1 MSQTNSSVPQF
12 NSLVSQT
19 NNSTPQN
26 NSSFSQSNSP
36 AMSSVHQFNS
46 YSVSPGAMAAN
57 YPSIT
62 PENVSASQA
71 HPVSNLSLIPDN
83 SSRPPEEAAE
93 KKRTLPAENASSQ
106 PRKKSRKKSC
116 QPRKKSG
123 HTRSQPRNIS
133 GQSRN
138 KSESKSAQP
147 AENKSAQPED
157 KSIQSHSKSV
167 TPEKDSFPVRRE
179 TLPAAEPLSV
189 EQGLLCAESE
199 LVPLVNPVENGEE
212 DSDSLPVDN
221 EEGTGSL
228 PEEQRLLCAGS
239 ELVPQVNP
247 ESNEPGSQLLPED
260 SKFLPVGKESLSAD
274 KVAVNSQQDS
284 EINTPAL
291 YVEMLPDENVS
302 VNQVAGNKTVIE
314 IKTASSPV
322 SVELLLPQES
332 MLVGQV
338 AGNGHQQDI
347 ATAYLLSRENVSVD
361 QGAGI
366 APIQQHSETA
376 SSPVEAK
383 LSVNVE
389 AGNLAIQQGSETA
402 PSRVE
407 VKMLPDES
415 VSLHEGGAGDETIQ
429 QQDDA
434 TASMLPQVIVVSVN
448 NHGAGIDYIRQHN
461 QTAPSTVDVI
471 MLPDES
477 VSVGEGGA
485 GDEVIGQASEVK
497 TAPSHVDIEMIP
509 QENASGNVTAH
520 QQECVITLVLPQ
532 ENVLAG
538 QGARNETIHQSENE
552 IKFAPPP
559 DPVDVEMIPQE
570 MSRGAAIETVHQ
582 ESSKTA
588 PMLLQESLSLLA
600 TVSVHLE
607 DSTSEN
613 ASMVPV
619 SVIQGTENKT
629 VFQEGIETA
638 LPPIS
643 VEVEMLP
650 QEKNR
655 GAAIET
661 VHQESSKTAP
671 MLLQESISVLATV
684 SAHQED
690 STSENASLVPQ
701 EILSVNQ
708 RTENEAIHQESSK
721 TTAVLPRE
729 NMSVA
734 AIESAHQEDSTSE
747 NAPMVPQEIVSVSQG
762 TGNVTIHQEEMC
774 ETDPC
779 PMDVE
784 VLSQKNNNLSG
795 SSSLSFSDVPF
806 VSPGNNITEYKIGWA
821 SELVS
826 HFFMSV

>member
-12 NSLVSQT
+12 NSLVSKT

-26 NSSFSQSNSP
+26 NSSVSQTNSP
-36 AMSSVHQFNS
+36 AMSSIHQFNS

-57 YPSIT
+57 HPSIT
-62 PENVSASQA
+62 PENASASQA

-106 PRKKSRKKSC
+106 PRNKSRKKSC

-123 HTRSQPRNIS
+123 QT
-133 GQSRN
+133 RN
-138 KSESKSAQP
+138 KS
-147 AENKSAQPED
+147 ENKSAQPEN

-167 TPEKDSFPVRRE
+167 TPEKDSFPVRRK
-179 TLPAAEPLSV
+179 TLPTAEPLSV
-189 EQGLLCAESE
+189 EQGLVCAESE
-199 LVPLVNPVENGEE
+199 LVPLVTPVENGEE
-212 DSDSLPVDN
+212 DSDSLPVGN
-221 EEGTGSL
+221 EEDTGSL

-260 SKFLPVGKESLSAD
+260 SKFLPVGKESLSGD
-274 KVAVNSQQDS
+274 EVPGNGQQDS

-291 YVEMLPDENVS
+291 HVEMFPDENVS
-302 VNQVAGNKTVIE
+302 VNQVAGNETVIE
-314 IKTASSPV
+314 IKTASFPV
-322 SVELLLPQES
+322 SVELPLPQES
-332 MLVGQV
+332 MLVDQV
-338 AGNGHQQDI
+338 AGNGHQQDN
-347 ATAYLLSRENVSVD
+347 ATAYMLSQEIVSVD

-366 APIQQHSETA
+366 ESIQQHSETV
-376 SSPVEAK
+376 SSPVEGK
-383 LSVNVE
+383 LSVNVG

-402 PSRVE
+402 PSPVE

-415 VSLHEGGAGDETIQ
+415 VSLHEGGAGDETIH

-434 TASMLPQVIVVSVN
+434 TAYMFSRENVSVDQGVGIESIQQHSETAAPMLPQENVVSVN
-448 NHGAGIDYIRQHN
+448 SQGAGIDYIQQHN

-471 MLPDES
+471 VLPDES

-485 GDEVIGQASEVK
+485 GDEMIGQASEVK

-509 QENASGNVTAH
+509 HENASGNVTAH
-520 QQECVITLVLPQ
+520 QQDCVITLVLPQ

-570 MSRGAAIETVHQ
+570 MSRGAAIET
-582 ESSKTA
+582 
-588 PMLLQESLSLLA
+588 
-600 TVSVHLE
+600 
-607 DSTSEN
+607 
-613 ASMVPV
+613 
-619 SVIQGTENKT
+619 I
-629 VFQEGIETA
+629 
-638 LPPIS
+638 
-643 VEVEMLP
+643 
-650 QEKNR
+650 
-655 GAAIET
+655 
-661 VHQESSKTAP
+661 HQESSKTAP

-795 SSSLSFSDVPF
+795 TSSLPFSDVPF
-806 VSPGNNITEYKIGWA
+806 VSPGNNITEYKMGWA

-826 HFFMSV
+826 HFVMSV